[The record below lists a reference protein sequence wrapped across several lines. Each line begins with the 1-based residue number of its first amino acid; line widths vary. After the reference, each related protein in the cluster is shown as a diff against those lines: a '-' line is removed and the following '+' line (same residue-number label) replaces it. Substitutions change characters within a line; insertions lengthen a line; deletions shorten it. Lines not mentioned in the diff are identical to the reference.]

1 MSHIFCI
8 LFLGILPLLVGA
20 CMGGKFFEILHSRK
34 HLYSTLIHKDSLA
47 EYGVLGQNQV
57 SSEFGGMAPY
67 LLDSSVAVEN
77 PSIAV

>member
-20 CMGGKFFEILHSRK
+20 FMGGKFFGILHSRK
-34 HLYSTLIHKDSLA
+34 HLYSTLRHKDSLA
-47 EYGVLGQNQV
+47 EYGVLGQNYV

-67 LLDSSVAVEN
+67 LLDSSIAVEN
-77 PSIAV
+77 PRIVV